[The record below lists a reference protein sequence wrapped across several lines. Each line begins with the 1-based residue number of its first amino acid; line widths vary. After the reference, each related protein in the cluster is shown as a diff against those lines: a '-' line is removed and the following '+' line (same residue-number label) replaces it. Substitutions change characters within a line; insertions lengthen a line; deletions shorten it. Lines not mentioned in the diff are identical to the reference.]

1 MNCEDCGVQIP
12 PLRMEAC
19 PDTRWCV
26 KCSDKHTDR
35 LMGFMIYP
43 HKTGGEVIMTS
54 GSENFRKLE
63 REYKRSR

>member
-12 PLRMEAC
+12 SLRMEAC

-26 KCSDKHTDR
+26 GCVDQHTER

>member
-1 MNCEDCGVQIP
+1 
-12 PLRMEAC
+12 
-19 PDTRWCV
+19 
-26 KCSDKHTDR
+26 
-35 LMGFMIYP
+35 MGFMIYP